1 MAEDEKGTSSWY
13 KVPTWNGNPSE
24 WRGFKREMNWWLA
37 SLDAQSCTKFNVAAR
52 WGLRQFG
59 VVRARIEEY
68 DPEELEGVAEEKV
81 LDPETEELVVVV
93 EADPFAGIRKLMKAL
108 EESMGKTQLDRRGE
122 LRIQFYQEI
131 KRNAGERISTFCT
144 RFRTLTSDLK
154 REGISLPSEELGWF
168 LRDRMGLDPLRK
180 QLLETALGSKEDY
193 ESVEA
198 EALRLFRDIHTAD
211 PLYKKVNDKPSLLN
225 RFVGHPG
232 SSHSN
237 RTSLPS
243 SGSSQASTFRSFRSG
258 ASSTSSRF
266 GGNRPFVKQALIAEE
281 IEAHGD
287 GGEADEEELVP
298 AEVLEAQAVP
308 SLEEV
313 LQAEAETLA
322 YEIQELEAD
331 DSIDPA
337 LIDELGSGVEAAAE
351 TLVTMRE
358 ARHRIAEVKK
368 DRGFGGSGGKSSGK
382 GKGKQMHGNQSQAK
396 KVNTQCWDCGER
408 GHWGGDPQCKRP
420 GAGLF
425 KPKSQG
431 SSNNSQ
437 PKHVKITE
445 AMNTEHV
452 VDDGEAGVPTPAH
465 EVLVASTVVKG
476 VSLSKALDFDHETFA
491 AGDAKELDLS
501 KDKRFVGALDSAC
514 NRTCTGE
521 VWLQYYLKS
530 LEEAPPSIRQLIKAV
545 PETEVFRF
553 GNGGTKTSTLR
564 YRLPMV
570 VGSSLLLV
578 WVSVVAVPSLGLLL
592 GRDFLDAVGA
602 VLSFARK
609 LLRADYLDGSLVRLR
624 QLTAGHFAL
633 RLAPSEW
640 PTPGAQRWRKL
651 GQDGVVEVQVSPSDW
666 LSRKLGA
673 HQASVKPEHE
683 HLVAE
688 SSIQAADVANSGL
701 EVNVAA
707 SQPLAQLAQKM
718 SGSLDPKISSTTSTT
733 RSPTSP
739 SSRSLLKK
747 ALQSDAKPSGGVPRS
762 YREEM
767 AANGTSDGHS
777 CRVAR
782 PRHALMVAAAAI
794 STLCSFPLSKCA
806 EPGAVAFAKRANGEQ
821 SIFGTSP
828 CNSCSPMQ
836 RLHGEESPRGWMAE
850 KSAGTFPSLS
860 GGSNVDW
867 NAGRQKQQRFSIQVA
882 EGSNRGGSEGG
893 RPPSRTESRPRGS
906 QVLDRTSGRSSISER
921 RSSQIGKPPSNQH
934 PGEGHGGAVEAT
946 MSPHDQGCDGD
957 RLHHSF
963 FKFKPT
969 TSVTARDAARDNTKD
984 IRTYRKSEQCSV
996 KPWSHLRRHSQSAGT
1011 TGSEVPSNDESSSP
1025 TRHGDESEHSSGV
1038 QHRRSTEPRRLHPGR
1053 GSSHECRLLRLH
1065 GGRLGNPKENPGGEQ
1080 LKDHGNNPW
1089 KIHQEVKPGISQMIA
1104 DAWSKHER
1112 DRQLVSKSAKEVLEA
1127 MQVDWKDQMEQAL
1140 NETFITTIAFPRS
1153 SLSGRRTPL
1162 MQEIFTTSQRV
1173 TTEAQKK
1180 GHATGQPLSL
1190 ETNWDFTKHADREAA
1205 KQQVMKEK
1213 PFFLVLAFP
1222 CGPWSPLMRLRPSER
1237 LDEKQAEGM
1246 VFIRFC
1252 IELAIIQLE
1261 GGRHFLIENPLLAM
1275 SWRTPEMVKFIEEHD
1290 VWTVGFDQCALG
1302 LRGNTGLLHKKPT
1315 QILTSSEAVREALM
1329 DCKCSRDHAHQP
1341 VMGGSAITQ
1350 AAGLYPVALARVLV
1364 KAMENQF
1371 HRDGRRLL
1379 PERQALAAEHGE
1391 AGEELSEDGV
1401 EEPEEDLDLP
1411 SESDGDEGNQEEQ
1424 KNLAKIPQAIKM
1436 AVKRLH
1442 ENTGHRSNRRL
1453 ARALTIS
1460 GAPKEVIQAAKYH
1473 RCSVCSER
1481 KSPKARRPASLPTP
1495 KDVSDQVHVD
1505 IFESFDSRDQG
1516 FYIIH
1521 VIDYA
1526 SRFQLAELLPNKA
1539 SSSVVA
1545 FFKKRWFP
1553 IFGSPRVLVA
1563 DQGREFISWEFEEM
1577 CAERSILLWHIA
1589 VQAPHQ
1595 NGICERGGGTL
1606 KAIVGAIVASQ
1617 SVIGAEEME
1626 LAVQEAVSAYNSDIN
1641 EAGVTP
1647 AQAALGKQPRMHGDV
1662 LGNFGERLAEHGL
1675 IDSRPGLA
1683 RQIAMREV
1691 AKVAM
1696 TRLHFSRSIRKASL
1710 ARSRSTTVT
1719 QKFEPGMIVY
1729 FFRQTKYNNKT
1740 GPSKKKLAL
1749 KRWHGPGLL
1758 VALEGHANA
1767 FVSHK
1772 GQLTKCALEH
1782 LRPASSMEQVAAE
1795 VWRDAIEEVVEA
1807 ALHDLT
1813 RQGMTSGNPP
1823 LPVEDR
1829 AQENL
1834 APSTPSSAPQM
1845 IEDRAQLPGQEPETP
1860 YPSTGLQQVVSGGL
1874 SGGDLPPVQPAEV
1887 ARAVQGGD
1895 HGETPLASRRSSL
1908 LSGEPQHSRRPSTSL
1923 ARPSTPSRMDGIIER
1938 AASIGGDSH
1947 KRSAEVDP
1955 ESLRMSEATRLR
1967 TYGNESRVFDAL
1979 ILSREE
1985 MTQAVGDPGEHP
1997 LKKICAEVALERDQP
2012 LEHLVQDHGTWRGSW
2027 PLPSRSEW
2035 QGLLSSKLLWPR
2047 GDSELLAVT
2056 ARKEYKWSQIAAEDR
2071 PKYHEAAKAGWQ
2083 VWVDNEAVE
2092 ILSKEEAEKVRQRL
2106 RNTGSGHKVMVPRFV
2121 YTDKHDGLRTP
2132 SCPLPL
2138 KANARLVVPGY
2149 KDVTSWEVRKD
2160 APTASRTSQHLL
2172 LTLTA
2177 SYGWHL
2183 MSADVKSAFLK
2194 GEEFGP
2200 GERELFIENIKG
2212 HHADEPKLPL
2222 GAGGLA
2228 RLRKG
2233 IFGLADSPRRWYLRL
2248 HRSLT
2253 QLGWE
2258 RSAIDAAQWFL
2269 WSADHQKL
2277 EGVVLSHVDDLLLG
2291 GNERA
2296 RKSLLDLGKEL
2307 GFGTLEEKCFTY
2319 CGKQLKQHDDGSISV
2334 SMKQYHENLKPI
2346 PIPLHRRKHPE
2357 SELTPAE
2364 HKQLRGLLGSLQWL
2378 VAQVRIDQGFALSSI
2393 QGESGTI
2400 ATMLKANSLLKKFKR
2415 NPDFALWF
2423 RPMKLDGCGLV
2434 GISDASLGNV
2444 RKNGT
2449 VGDEPMERVYSQSG
2463 YMILIADEDLL
2474 AGREGQFT
2482 VLDARSHRLAR
2493 VCRSTYAAELM
2504 GAEETFDVGQY
2515 CRGVLAEAQGYSMEQ
2530 KLNEASID
2538 AIPLTVVVDAKDVFD
2553 KCQSDTPSFGSQK
2566 SLAFTVSWLRATLRR
2581 PNTALRWTATQ
2592 NMLIDALT
2600 KDMEIDHLQNV
2611 LQKGRWCMKFNAAFV
2626 KQTAKTKVAKVKV
2639 ETNDVVIGQELCQ
2652 GDPVLS
2658 RLMNLSDVPGWHTQ
2672 GDIAI
2677 HVARDAR
2684 SFRTPEPRFDPK
2696 VYSIRST
2703 YGRFDRSFGGSSIGM

>member
-1 MAEDEKGTSSWY
+1 M
-13 KVPTWNGNPSE
+13 
-24 WRGFKREMNWWLA
+24 
-37 SLDAQSCTKFNVAAR
+37 
-52 WGLRQFG
+52 
-59 VVRARIEEY
+59 
-68 DPEELEGVAEEKV
+68 
-81 LDPETEELVVVV
+81 
-93 EADPFAGIRKLMKAL
+93 
-108 EESMGKTQLDRRGE
+108 
-122 LRIQFYQEI
+122 
-131 KRNAGERISTFCT
+131 
-144 RFRTLTSDLK
+144 
-154 REGISLPSEELGWF
+154 
-168 LRDRMGLDPLRK
+168 
-180 QLLETALGSKEDY
+180 
-193 ESVEA
+193 
-198 EALRLFRDIHTAD
+198 
-211 PLYKKVNDKPSLLN
+211 
-225 RFVGHPG
+225 
-232 SSHSN
+232 
-237 RTSLPS
+237 
-243 SGSSQASTFRSFRSG
+243 
-258 ASSTSSRF
+258 
-266 GGNRPFVKQALIAEE
+266 
-281 IEAHGD
+281 
-287 GGEADEEELVP
+287 
-298 AEVLEAQAVP
+298 P

-322 YEIQELEAD
+322 NEIQELEAD

-337 LIDELGSGVEAAAE
+337 LIDELGCGVEAAAE

-368 DRGFGGSGGKSSGK
+368 DRGFGGGKSSGK

-408 GHWGGDPQCKRP
+408 GHWQGDSQCKRP

-425 KPKSQG
+425 KPKSQ
-431 SSNNSQ
+431 SNSGGP
-437 PKHVKITE
+437 PKQVKITE
-445 AMNTEHV
+445 AMNTEHIV
-452 VDDGEAGVPTPAH
+452 GGEGDDNGGATAH
-465 EVLVASTVVKG
+465 EVLMTTVVLKEE
-476 VSLSKALDFDHETFA
+476 SLNKALDFDHETLA
-491 AGDAKELDLS
+491 AGAPHEPDLS

-521 VWLQYYLKS
+521 VWLQFYLKS
-530 LEEAPPSIRQLIKAV
+530 LEQAPSNIQQLVKAV
-545 PETEVFRF
+545 PENEVFRF
-553 GNGGTKTSTLR
+553 GNGGTKTSSLR

-602 VLSFARK
+602 VLSFSRK

-624 QLTAGHFAL
+624 QLAAGHFAL
-633 RLAPSEW
+633 RLAPNAW
-640 PTPGAQRWRKL
+640 PSPGAQRWRKL
-651 GQDGVVEVQVSPSDW
+651 GLDGVVEVQVSPADW
-666 LSRKLGA
+666 LSRKLAA
-673 HQASVKPEHE
+673 HQAVVKPEHE
-683 HLVAE
+683 HLVTE
-688 SSIQAADVANSGL
+688 SSVQAADVAHSGL
-701 EVNVAA
+701 AVDSAA
-707 SQPLAQLAQKM
+707 SQSLAQLAQKM
-718 SGSLDPKISSTTSTT
+718 SGSTDPNSSTTSSTT
-733 RSPTSP
+733 RISSTSRL
-739 SSRSLLKK
+739 SRN
-747 ALQSDAKPSGGVPRS
+747 AQRPSGGVPRS
-762 YREEM
+762 SGDQM
-767 AANGTSDGHS
+767 VSPGAPSVHS

-782 PRHALMVAAAAI
+782 PRHALMVAAAAL
-794 STLCSFPLSKCA
+794 STLCSLPLSKCSDS
-806 EPGAVAFAKRANGEQ
+806 GAVAFAKRANGEQ
-821 SIFGTSP
+821 QVFVTSP
-828 CNSCSPMQ
+828 CHSCSTMPGV
-836 RLHGEESPRGWMAE
+836 HGKEFARGKLAEESSW
-850 KSAGTFPSLS
+850 SFPSLS
-860 GGSNVDW
+860 GGSDADW
-867 NAGRQKQQRFSIQVA
+867 NVGSPKSKGFGIQVA
-882 EGSNRGGSEGG
+882 EGSHRGSSEG
-893 RPPSRTESRPRGS
+893 SRASSRSKQRSRSGE
-906 QVLDRTSGRSSISER
+906 VIDRASRWTSYLASRSSEA
-921 RSSQIGKPPSNQH
+921 GKPSSHQH
-934 PGEGHGGAVEAT
+934 SREGHGGAVEAT
-946 MSPHDQGCDGD
+946 
-957 RLHHSF
+957 L
-963 FKFKPT
+963 
-969 TSVTARDAARDNTKD
+969 
-984 IRTYRKSEQCSV
+984 
-996 KPWSHLRRHSQSAGT
+996 
-1011 TGSEVPSNDESSSP
+1011 PSNDQRLERHWFRDGFIQFKPSTSVNNNASDDTNGRSEAKRHTKSWGHCRSPRVAHSVARGDSTDDGPARPKVSNDDEPGPSTCDEHGSESS
-1025 TRHGDESEHSSGV
+1025 DL
-1038 QHRRSTEPRRLHPGR
+1038 QHRRLGSHGGARVHPRRSRSAER
-1053 GSSHECRLLRLH
+1053 GLLQLH
-1065 GGRLGNPKENPGGEQ
+1065 GAAGCGKGEPLKEEGV
-1080 LKDHGNNPW
+1080 NPW
-1089 KIHQEVKPGISQMIA
+1089 KIQQDVKTGLGQMIA

-1112 DRQLVSKSAKEVLEA
+1112 DRQLISKSAKEVLEA
-1127 MQVDWKDQMEQAL
+1127 MQVDWKNQMEEAL
-1140 NETFITTIAFPRS
+1140 NETFITTIAFPA
-1153 SLSGRRTPL
+1153 SGRRTPL
-1162 MQEIFTTSQRV
+1162 LQEIFTTSQRV
-1173 TTEAQKK
+1173 TMAAQKN
-1180 GHATGQPLSL
+1180 GHATSPALSL
-1190 ETNWDFTKHADREAA
+1190 ETGWDFRKKADREAA
-1205 KQQVMKEK
+1205 KQQVMEK
-1213 PFFLVLAFP
+1213 KPYFLVLAFP
-1222 CGPWSPLMRLRPSER
+1222 CGPWSPLMRLNPAEDLTER
-1237 LDEKQAEGM
+1237 QEEGLT
-1246 VFIRFC
+1246 FIQFC

-1261 GGRHFLIENPLLAM
+1261 GGRHFLIENPLLAT
-1275 SWRTPEMVKFIEEHD
+1275 SWQTTEMVKFIEEND
-1290 VWTVGFDQCALG
+1290 VWMVGFDQCALG
-1302 LRGNTGLLHKKPT
+1302 LKGKTGLLHKKPT
-1315 QILTSSEAVREALM
+1315 RVLTSSTAVRDALQ
-1329 DCKCSRDHAHQP
+1329 DCKCSRDHQHQP
-1341 VMGGSAITQ
+1341 VLGGSAVTQ
-1350 AAGLYPVALARVLV
+1350 AAGLYPVAMAKLLV
-1364 KAMENQF
+1364 KAMEEQF

-1379 PERQALAAEHGE
+1379 PERQALAAEHGGAE
-1391 AGEELSEDGV
+1391 GELSDDGV
-1401 EEPEEDLDLP
+1401 DIPEEDLDVP
-1411 SESDGDEGNQEEQ
+1411 SESDDGLDRDGGE
-1424 KNLAKIPQAIKM
+1424 KSSMVKIPQAIRI

-1460 GAPKEVIQAAKYH
+1460 GAPKEVIQAAKFH
-1473 RCSVCSER
+1473 RCSVCDER

-1505 IFESFDSRDQG
+1505 IFESFDTRDQG

-1526 SRFQLAELLPNKA
+1526 SRFQLAEVLPNKS

-1595 NGICERGGGTL
+1595 NGICERGGGVL
-1606 KAIVGAIVASQ
+1606 KAIIGAVVAAQ
-1617 SVIGAEEME
+1617 SVVGESEME
-1626 LAVQEAVSAYNSDIN
+1626 LALQEAVAAYNADIN
-1641 EAGVTP
+1641 EAGVSP

-1675 IDSRPGLA
+1675 VDSRPGLA

-1696 TRLHFSRSIRKASL
+1696 TRLHFSRSLRKASL

-1719 QKFEPGMIVY
+1719 QQLEPGMIVY

-1749 KRWHGPGLL
+1749 RRWHGPGLL

-1782 LRPASSMEQVAAE
+1782 IRPASSMEQVASE

-1807 ALHDLT
+1807 AIHDLT
-1813 RQGMTSGNPP
+1813 RQGLT
-1823 LPVEDR
+1823 LPNQAPTEALEDGTLSQ
-1829 AQENL
+1829 A
-1834 APSTPSSAPQM
+1834 APTPKVGIATPATPRGGST
-1845 IEDRAQLPGQEPETP
+1845 RAQLPSVEQETP
-1860 YPSTGLQQVVSGGL
+1860 YPSTGIQQVTDGENMGE
-1874 SGGDLPPVQPAEV
+1874 DLPPVQPSEV
-1887 ARAVQGGD
+1887 VRAVRGVGGD
-1895 HGETPLASRRSSL
+1895 STVGGTPMASRRSSL
-1908 LSGEPQHSRRPSTSL
+1908 LSGDVQSGHRSAAGIPPGG
-1923 ARPSTPSRMDGIIER
+1923 AIPSRMGDIIDR
-1938 AASIGGDSH
+1938 AASLGGESG

-1955 ESLRMSEATRLR
+1955 ETLRMSEATRLR
-1967 TYGNESRVFDAL
+1967 TFGDSRQVFDAL

-1985 MTQAVGDPGEHP
+1985 MTNASVDPECHP
-1997 LKKICAEVALERDQP
+1997 LKKLCAEVALERDRP
-2012 LEHLVQDHGTWRGSW
+2012 LEHMVRDHGTWRGSW

-2035 QGLLSSKLLWPR
+2035 QALLSSKSLWPR

-2056 ARKEYKWSQIAAEDR
+2056 ARKEYKWSQISAEDK

-2092 ILSKEEAEKVRQRL
+2092 ILSKDEAEKVRQRL
-2106 RNTGSGHKVMVPRFV
+2106 RSTGNGHRVMIPRFV

-2132 SCPLPL
+2132 SYPLPL

-2233 IFGLADSPRRWYLRL
+2233 IFGLSDSPRRWYLRL

-2277 EGVVLSHVDDLLLG
+2277 EGIILSHVDDLLLG
-2291 GNERA
+2291 GSEQA
-2296 RKSLLDLGKEL
+2296 RKSLLELGKEL

-2319 CGKQLKQHDDGSISV
+2319 CGKQLKQHDDGSISI

-2346 PIPLHRRKHPE
+2346 QIPLHRRKHPE
-2357 SELTPAE
+2357 SELDHAE
-2364 HKQLRGLLGSLQWL
+2364 QKQLRGLLGSLQWL
-2378 VAQVRIDQGFALSSI
+2378 VAQVRIDQGFALSTL
-2393 QGESGTI
+2393 QGEAGTI
-2400 ATMLKANSLLKKFKR
+2400 ATMLKANALLKKFKR

-2423 RPMKLDGCGLV
+2423 HPMKLEGCGLV

-2444 RKNGT
+2444 RKDGT

-2463 YMILIADEDLL
+2463 YIILIADEDLL

-2504 GAEETFDVGQY
+2504 GTEETFDVGQY
-2515 CRGVLAEAQGYSMEQ
+2515 CRGCLAEARGYPMGQ
-2530 KLNEASID
+2530 QFNEASVD

-2553 KCQSDTPSFGSQK
+2553 KCLSDTPSFGSQK
-2566 SLAFTVSWLRATLRR
+2566 SLAFTVSWLRSTLRR

-2600 KDMEIDHLQNV
+2600 KDMDVDHLCDV
-2611 LQKGRWCMKFNAAFV
+2611 LQKGRWCMKFNAEFV
-2626 KQTAKTKVAKVKV
+2626 KQTAKAKKVKV
-2639 ETNDVVIGQELCQ
+2639 KTERNDIVIGQELCH

-2658 RLMNLSDVPGWHTQ
+2658 RLINLSDVPGWHTQ
-2672 GDIAI
+2672 GEIAI

-2684 SFRTPEPRFDPK
+2684 SFRTPQPRFDPK

-2703 YGRFDRSFGGSSIGM
+2703 YGRFDHDDGTSTWRELDKNVRYAQAPGGSHKLIGRVANVLVTFFRMPSHCNKKEESPENEHDLHG